1 MRILVTGGSGFLGS
15 AFTRAA
21 SAGGHSVAVL
31 SRSASGAPD
40 PRITSL
46 LGDIASPPWDA
57 IERFEPDTFVHLAWI
72 ATPGVYLESPENH
85 DWVRWSADF
94 FSRLPAVGVRRTVA
108 VGTCIEY
115 QVTGRPSRED
125 ETPISPSSTYA
136 RCKHEL
142 HGRLREASAANG
154 VPLAWA
160 RVFYPY
166 GEGEHPA
173 RLASSL
179 VAKFRAGEAVTLKT
193 PGSIKDYIHADDVA
207 SALLAVSACGSD
219 GTVNIG
225 TGEWVAV
232 GSVARQI
239 AELVG
244 RPDLLRM
251 PERPVAD
258 PLDYVV
264 ADAGRLRSLGW
275 RPQVTLVSGLRRLV
289 DAAPR

>member
-1 MRILVTGGSGFLGS
+1 M
-15 AFTRAA
+15 
-21 SAGGHSVAVL
+21 
-31 SRSASGAPD
+31 
-40 PRITSL
+40 
-46 LGDIASPPWDA
+46 
-57 IERFEPDTFVHLAWI
+57 
-72 ATPGVYLESPENH
+72 
-85 DWVRWSADF
+85 
-94 FSRLPAVGVRRTVA
+94 GVRRSVA

-136 RCKHEL
+136 RCKHAL
-142 HGRLREASAANG
+142 HDRLREASATNG

-193 PGSIKDYIHADDVA
+193 PGSVKDYIHADDVA
-207 SALLAVSACGSD
+207 SALLAVSARGSD

-225 TGEWVAV
+225 TGEGVAV

-258 PLDYVV
+258 PLDHVV

>member
-21 SAGGHSVAVL
+21 STGGHDVAVL
-31 SRSASGAPD
+31 SRSTPSAPR
-40 PRITSL
+40 PGIKPL

-57 IERFEPDTFVHLAWI
+57 IKQFQPDTCVHLAWI

-85 DWVRWSADF
+85 AWVRWSAGF
-94 FSRLPAVGVRRTVA
+94 FSRLPAVGVRQSVA

-115 QVTGRPSRED
+115 QVTGRRSHED

-142 HGRLREASAANG
+142 HGRLREASAMAG
-154 VPLAWA
+154 IPLAWA

-179 VAKFRAGEAVTLKT
+179 AAKFRAGEAVTLKT
-193 PGSIKDYIHADDVA
+193 PGSVKDYIHADDVA
-207 SALLAVSACGSD
+207 SALLAVSACGFD
-219 GTVNIG
+219 GPVNIG
-225 TGEWVAV
+225 TGEGVAV
-232 GSVARQI
+232 GSIARQV

-244 RPDLLRM
+244 RPDLVRM
-251 PERPVAD
+251 PEAPVTD
-258 PLDYVV
+258 PLDFVV

>member
-15 AFTRAA
+15 AFTRMART
-21 SAGGHSVAVL
+21 GGHDVAVL
-31 SRSASGAPD
+31 SRSIGSAPR
-40 PRITSL
+40 PGITSL
-46 LGDIASPPWDA
+46 LGDIASPPWSA
-57 IERFEPDTFVHLAWI
+57 IERFQPDTCVHLAWI
-72 ATPGVYLESPENH
+72 ATPGIYLESPENH
-85 DWVRWSADF
+85 DWVRWSAGF
-94 FSRLPAVGVRRTVA
+94 FSRLPGVGVRRSVA

-125 ETPISPSSTYA
+125 ETPISPSSTYG
-136 RCKHEL
+136 RCKHAL
-142 HGRLREASAANG
+142 HGRLREASSGAG
-154 VPLAWA
+154 IPLAWA

-179 VAKFRAGEAVTLKT
+179 ATKFRAGEAVTLKT
-193 PGSIKDYIHADDVA
+193 PGSVKDYIHADDVA
-207 SALLAVSACGSD
+207 SALLAVSACGFD
-219 GTVNIG
+219 GPVNIG
-225 TGEWVAV
+225 TGEGVAV
-232 GSVARQI
+232 GSIARQI

-244 RPDLLRM
+244 RPDLVRM
-251 PERPVAD
+251 PEAPVTD
-258 PLDYVV
+258 PLDFVV